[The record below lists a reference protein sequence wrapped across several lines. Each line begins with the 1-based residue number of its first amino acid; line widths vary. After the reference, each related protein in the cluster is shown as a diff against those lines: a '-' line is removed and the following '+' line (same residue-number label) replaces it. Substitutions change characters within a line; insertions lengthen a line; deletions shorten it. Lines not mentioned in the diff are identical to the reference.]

1 MITVRHSGAADAG
14 AVERHLNAALSEASI
29 YRGRH
34 EQHAG
39 AETVLVAEIEGC
51 VVGSLA
57 YTSRDES
64 WQVVRCHVEKEFR
77 GVGVGDHLMDAFL
90 GAARDAG
97 VSRVGG
103 EALPGDRAT
112 KNLFE
117 RNGLV
122 ARLIL
127 VERNLD

>member
-1 MITVRHSGAADAG
+1 
-14 AVERHLNAALSEASI
+14 
-29 YRGRH
+29 
-34 EQHAG
+34 
-39 AETVLVAEIEGC
+39 
-51 VVGSLA
+51 
-57 YTSRDES
+57 
-64 WQVVRCHVEKEFR
+64 VVRGHVEKVFR

-90 GAARDAG
+90 AAARAAG

>member
-1 MITVRHSGAADAG
+1 MITVRQAVASDAG
-14 AVERHLNAALSEASI
+14 VVEQHRSAALSEASS

-34 EQHAG
+34 EQQDV
-39 AETVLVAEIEGC
+39 AESVLVAEIGGY

-57 YTSRDES
+57 YVSQDDS
-64 WQVVRCHVEKEFR
+64 WHVVRCHVEPEFR
-77 GVGVGDHLMDAFL
+77 GVGAGDQLMDAFL
-90 GAARDAG
+90 GSARAAG
-97 VSRVGG
+97 ISRVGG

-127 VERNLD
+127 VERDLD